1 MIKRITSLFL
11 AFTILTTC
19 LIGATNMYASD
30 NKYYNEKSETVIYD
44 GIEYKYIDEF
54 VNGKEI
60 THILNLTNNTEDIL
74 YFDEVNGIIYLNNE
88 PIAFVEDVIL
98 SENISSET
106 GISPLAGDSYWGYN
120 GTTTKRITWAQGV
133 AAAVLA
139 GIIAAVIPNVG
150 KVAVILKIGLSALGV
165 VAAACGGAYVDCASY
180 SHVLM
185 DGKIEFR
192 LNWTFRPST
201 GDVYGP
207 YSKYIL

>member
-1 MIKRITSLFL
+1 MIKRIISLFM

-19 LIGATNMYASD
+19 LVGATNMYAAD
-30 NKYYNEKSETVIYD
+30 NQYTDENSETVILD
-44 GIEYKYIDEF
+44 GMEYKYIDEY
-54 VNGKEI
+54 VDGKEI
-60 THILNLTNNTEDIL
+60 THILNLTANTEDIL
-74 YFDEVNGIIYLNNE
+74 YYDEANGTIYLNNE
-88 PIAFVEDVIL
+88 PVAYVEDVIS
-98 SENISSET
+98 SENISSESRV
-106 GISPLAGDSYWGYN
+106 SPLAGDSYWGYN

-150 KVAVILKIGLSALGV
+150 KIAVIAKIGLTALGI

-192 LNWTFRPST
+192 FDWTFRPST

-207 YSKYIL
+207 YSKYVL